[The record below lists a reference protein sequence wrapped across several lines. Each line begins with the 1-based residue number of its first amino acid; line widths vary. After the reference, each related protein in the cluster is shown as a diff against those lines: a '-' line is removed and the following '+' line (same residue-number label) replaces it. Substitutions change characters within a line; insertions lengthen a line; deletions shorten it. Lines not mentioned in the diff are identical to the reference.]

1 MGKKKPDEKSVPKG
15 ILKNKKNKGAKSKGP
30 AKGQG
35 SEKEQPPQGMKKP
48 AAVLNLG
55 NLKENNEQALCLEDK
70 MAAFNKKANGNVNE
84 FLNGLTQG
92 QREAL
97 WGRFSRARESLKDE
111 QVNSLWNQ
119 HCKGKGSD
127 EKKKKL
133 LEIFLKNKGDL
144 KKGQAFQK
152 ELISLTETI
161 GLLVAHLANPFCLM
175 VSCLFLLRNQR
186 V

>member
-1 MGKKKPDEKSVPKG
+1 
-15 ILKNKKNKGAKSKGP
+15 
-30 AKGQG
+30 
-35 SEKEQPPQGMKKP
+35 MKKP

-55 NLKENNEQALCLEDK
+55 NLKENNEQAHNLEDK

-92 QREAL
+92 SL

-119 HCKGKGSD
+119 HCKGKGPD

-152 ELISLTETI
+152 ELTSLTETI